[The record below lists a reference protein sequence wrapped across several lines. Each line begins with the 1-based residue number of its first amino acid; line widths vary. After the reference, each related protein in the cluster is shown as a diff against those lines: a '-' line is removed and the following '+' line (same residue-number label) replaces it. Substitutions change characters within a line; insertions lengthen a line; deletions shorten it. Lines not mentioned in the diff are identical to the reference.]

1 MSETN
6 TEVITE
12 PVTESIEAPA
22 RKKQERTP
30 AQLAALERARE
41 AKKVKRAARL
51 VEKPVQQPEPDEP
64 ESEKPEPDKPEPEKP
79 EPEEPEPPAP
89 KQAPAPDSDDDEA
102 PPPPKKK
109 TSRQPKY
116 LSR

>member
-12 PVTESIEAPA
+12 PVAEVGESIEAPA

-64 ESEKPEPDKPEPEKP
+64 EPEKP

-109 TSRQPKY
+109 TSRQPKF